1 MRVLEARFHPRGNGQ
16 PHVVAVGHLIWR
28 REWRRSEP
36 VFEPGKTITSEAM
49 LSKLR
54 YLIALSQPDCY
65 ERLQSVHSEFWSFVS
80 TAADDTPE

>member
-1 MRVLEARFHPRGNGQ
+1 
-16 PHVVAVGHLIWR
+16 
-28 REWRRSEP
+28 
-36 VFEPGKTITSEAM
+36 M